1 MTRIAKDRGSSM
13 VFTLLILFA
22 VLALGVAGLS
32 GATSGLTLANNYRT
46 GIQAE
51 QAAEAGLVHAVNA
64 INAVGVLDFTTDI
77 APSSSWASTFGSSTV
92 QMPGYSNISYTVSP
106 AANPAPTVTK
116 MWLTSVGQ
124 APGEATRT
132 ISARIGF
139 TKPFTCGAIDLPTT
153 GVTSRFTGNAFLVD
167 GQDYAIGGTTPVAG
181 STPTLGISSRIQ
193 ADADGIVSQ
202 LNSTQQ
208 NNVLGMDVPDVT
220 PSVGPCN
227 GPDVSRIQQLVTN
240 AIGQPTSSLLV
251 NPGGNVTGNQVYG
264 TVASPQITYFSG
276 DTTIKASG
284 DVSGAGLLI
293 VDGALTM
300 QGNIEFTGLI
310 IVLGN
315 TSITSV
321 TGNATIYGA
330 LWTTDLSL
338 SVGGSA
344 AVRYST
350 QAMELASAIPGVTQQ
365 ILPQKVSVLA
375 WSQG

>member
-77 APSSSWASTFGSSTV
+77 APSSSWATTFGSSAV
-92 QMPGYSNISYTVSP
+92 SVPGYSNVSYTVSP
-106 AANPAPTVTK
+106 AANPAPAATK

-132 ISARIGF
+132 ILARIGF
-139 TKPFTCGAIDLPTT
+139 TNPFTCGAIDLPTT
-153 GVTSRFTGNAFLVD
+153 GVTSDFHGNAFLVD
-167 GQDYAIGGTTPVAG
+167 GQDYAIGGTTPVVG
-181 STPTLGISSRIQ
+181 STPTLGISTRVQ
-193 ADADGIVSQ
+193 ADADGVVSQ
-202 LNSTQQ
+202 LNGVQQ
-208 NNVLGMDVPDVT
+208 NNVMGMDVPDVT

-227 GPDVSRIQQLVTN
+227 GPDVNRVQELVTT
-240 AIGQPTSSLLV
+240 ILGQPSPPVVPRAAGMV
-251 NPGGNVTGNQVYG
+251 NGNQTFG
-264 TVASPQITYFSG
+264 TVAAPQITYFNG
-276 DTTIKASG
+276 DTTLKANGNS
-284 DVSGAGLLI
+284 SGAGIMI
-293 VDGALTM
+293 VNGGLTL
-300 QGNIEFTGLI
+300 QGSLEFTGLI
-310 IVLGN
+310 IVLG
-315 TSITSV
+315 TTDITTV
-321 TGNATIYGA
+321 TGNATLYGA

-350 QAMELASAIPGVTQQ
+350 QALTLASTIPGVTQQ